1 MKYAKFFPYLIFAL
15 AVSVRANGQSAAPTF
30 KQFIEQFPKASL
42 PYSIGTEALQA
53 QLEKSAAQKPVRL
66 SWEYYQFLPELDRSA
81 AYSNMPVHPEP
92 VAAFETERYTAVL
105 YNLARGRSRS
115 AKSYS
120 ISVYTKEGRYV
131 GTHFVAGVNACSLT
145 SVTID
150 EMLAADVNEYKVLWG
165 SNNSAAENKITG
177 LNMVETGRFPLTF
190 AGNPD
195 QILWNTLNSGT
206 TAVFTPAR

>member
-1 MKYAKFFPYLIFAL
+1 MKYAKIFPFLIFAL
-15 AVSVRANGQSAAPTF
+15 AVSVRADGQSATPTF
-30 KQFIEQFPKASL
+30 KQFIEQFPKATL
-42 PYSIGTEALQA
+42 PYSIGAETLQA
-53 QLEKSAAQKPVRL
+53 QLENSVAQKPVRL

-105 YNLARGRSRS
+105 YNLARGRSRN

-131 GTHFVAGVNACSLT
+131 GTHFVAGVNAYALT

-150 EMLAADVNEYKVLWG
+150 EMLAADVNEYKVLW
-165 SNNSAAENKITG
+165 NKNSAAENKVAG

-195 QILWNTLNSGT
+195 QILWNALNAGT

>member
-1 MKYAKFFPYLIFAL
+1 MKYAKIFPFLIFAL
-15 AVSVRANGQSAAPTF
+15 AIGIRANGQAAAPTF
-30 KQFIEQFPKASL
+30 KQFIEQFPKAAL
-42 PYSIGTEALQA
+42 PYTIGTEALQA
-53 QLEKSAAQKPVRL
+53 QLENSPEQKPVRL
-66 SWEYYQFLPELDRSA
+66 SWEYYQFLPELERSA

-105 YNLARGRSRS
+105 YNLARGRSRNT
-115 AKSYS
+115 KSYS

-131 GTHFVAGVNACSLT
+131 GTHFVAGVNAYSLT

-150 EMLAADVNEYKVLWG
+150 EMLAADVNEYKVLWN
-165 SNNSAAENKITG
+165 SNSAADRIAG
-177 LNMVETGRFPLTF
+177 LNVVETGRFPLTF

-195 QILWNTLNSGT
+195 QILWNVLNSGT

>member
-1 MKYAKFFPYLIFAL
+1 MKYAKFFPFLILAL
-15 AVSVRANGQSAAPTF
+15 AVSVRANGQSATPTF

-42 PYSIGTEALQA
+42 PYSIGTETLQA
-53 QLEKSAAQKPVRL
+53 QLGNSTAVKPVRL
-66 SWEYYQFLPELDRSA
+66 SWDYYQFLPELNRSA

-92 VAAFETERYTAVL
+92 VAAFETDHYTAVL
-105 YNLARGRSRS
+105 YNLARGRSRNT
-115 AKSYS
+115 KSYS

-131 GTHFVAGVNACSLT
+131 GTHFVAGINAYSLT

-150 EMLAADVNEYKVLWG
+150 EMLAADVNEYKVLW
-165 SNNSAAENKITG
+165 SNNGTAESKIAG
-177 LNMVETGRFPLTF
+177 LDMVETGRFPLTF

-195 QILWNTLNSGT
+195 QILWNTVNAGT